1 MFVKNDN
8 RILQKLLRQTVLSNK
23 AANVWQLRIHF
34 NSSGGTLDEETAV
47 ILQLSHN
54 CLTKKCS
61 TQLSDS
67 STFANKTSIESSV
80 SSLMMMHVADIARNY
95 LVLIN
100 DDVKLL
106 CHICFT

>member
-47 ILQLSHN
+47 IRQLSHN
-54 CLTKKCS
+54 CLTKKNVQHNC
-61 TQLSDS
+61 QILPH
-67 STFANKTSIESSV
+67 
-80 SSLMMMHVADIARNY
+80 L
-95 LVLIN
+95 LI
-100 DDVKLL
+100 KLQSNQVFHL
-106 CHICFT
+106 